1 MDTDWGRRLQSRHMA
16 GREPKTLSTF
26 LLVQI
31 GAELLDIK
39 RDAAVAKATRDD
51 TCVCLSCCKAVAAS
65 PYWSSRVLQLT
76 REDAFTVKLR
86 LAELP
91 EAADRSISEDV
102 TLNSAVPSVMLL
114 VTSALVAF
122 RTDLY

>member
-1 MDTDWGRRLQSRHMA
+1 MA
-16 GREPKTLSTF
+16 GWEPKTLSTF
-26 LLVQI
+26 LLVQT
-31 GAELLDIK
+31 GPELLTRK
-39 RDAAVAKATRDD
+39 EMQQWQKPHETTHACAYHAARLLLPVHIG
-51 TCVCLSCCKAVAAS
+51 
-65 PYWSSRVLQLT
+65 SRVLQLT

-122 RTDLY
+122 KTDLY